1 MANLNSWLSPAVMD
15 AIGWAILH
23 SLWQCLGVAA
33 LAAALMALSRRSSVR
48 YLIGVGALT
57 LMLAAPVATFVLLM
71 KPDAPVQ
78 ASLQNSFLTR
88 LSTDLPADT
97 RILGTAASLQAPAV
111 PAPSAAIIPAFE
123 SHAFALPSVLPD
135 VIPPMPWLVAAW
147 LAGVALFGLRF
158 AGGFLLLEHR
168 RRKQSTAASPR
179 ILALCQDVQRQ
190 LGMTAA
196 IRYLECAWLDAPAVI
211 GWFRPVI
218 LLPVTALT
226 GLTEEQL
233 RAVIAHE
240 LAHIRRL
247 DAFVNL
253 FQILVETLL
262 FYHPAM
268 WWLNR
273 RIRAERE
280 LCCDEIAVS
289 LTGNRLDYA
298 RALTSMA
305 AWRDA
310 PVLAM
315 AANRGPL
322 SERILHVLGRKPFGA
337 AQRMA
342 GLTGGAMFL
351 VAALA
356 AAAMLLGIAY
366 PVAQAKETVKENL
379 RATIAQV
386 APPQVS
392 GPVAII
398 VAPDQTGRIDAVVP
412 QTAAPRPIEVAQNNQ
427 NSPPEPL
434 VLPQPAPQPET
445 PTPAQVI
452 VLAAQPQPV
461 SLAQVDA
468 VDNVIVTAPRL
479 RPEKALDNFIIAHA
493 RPSAALDKIA
503 RWRSGIC
510 PVTIGLPSK
519 FNRYVTE
526 RIVRVAM
533 TAGAPLDTTEPCR
546 PNIIVLATPE
556 PQALLDF
563 IRAKRPRLLGF
574 HYAPQ
579 RERLATMRLPI
590 QAWYSTATEDARGF
604 VQADLPIIHM
614 SLPEPFGGGMNWG
627 GSSGGGGGSYG
638 PRVTGN
644 RTGDGLK
651 SQFDTAVIIVDTS
664 KIAGQEI
671 GPLSDYIAMLALSQG
686 QYYDV
691 CQDTPTITNLMASGC
706 GPEMKPA
713 ALTDIDVTYL
723 RGLYK
728 MNAGTTYLGQR
739 GSIAFQMKKMLG
751 GY

>member
-1 MANLNSWLSPAVMD
+1 MASLNSWLSPAVMD
-15 AIGWAILH
+15 AMGWAILH
-23 SLWQCLGVAA
+23 SLWQGLGVAA
-33 LAAALMALSRRSSVR
+33 LAAALMALSRSSSVR
-48 YLIGVGALT
+48 YLIGVGALA
-57 LMLAAPVATFVLLM
+57 LMLAMPVATFVLLAR
-71 KPDAPVQ
+71 PPVQ
-78 ASLQNSFLTR
+78 APLLAR
-88 LSTDLPADT
+88 LSADLPADAK
-97 RILGTAASLQAPAV
+97 IPGTATQTPALAAPPVTMSPEPVFAEVARALPVAPAN
-111 PAPSAAIIPAFE
+111 I
-123 SHAFALPSVLPD
+123 L
-135 VIPPMPWLVAAW
+135 PWLVAAW
-147 LAGVALFGLRF
+147 LCGVTLFGLRF

-168 RRKQSTAASPR
+168 RRRHCIAASPR
-179 ILALCQDVQRQ
+179 IVALCQDVQRR
-190 LGMTAA
+190 LGVTLA
-196 IRYLECAWLDAPAVI
+196 IRYLECAWLEAPAVI
-211 GWFRPVI
+211 GWFRPII
-218 LLPVTALT
+218 LLPACALT
-226 GLTEEQL
+226 GLTQDQL

-253 FQILVETLL
+253 FQILAETLL
-262 FYHPAM
+262 FYHPVL

-280 LCCDEIAVS
+280 QCCDEIAVS
-289 LTGNRLDYA
+289 LTGDRLDYA

-305 AWRDA
+305 ASKPA

-322 SERILHVLGRKPFGA
+322 SQRILHILGRKPFGA
-337 AQRMA
+337 AQRIA
-342 GLTGGAMFL
+342 SLTIGGLFL
-351 VAALA
+351 IGALA
-356 AAAMLLGIAY
+356 AADMLLGIAY
-366 PVAQAKETVKENL
+366 PVPAAQAKEAVREAVAETVRESV
-379 RATIAQV
+379 RAAQAARPEVGQAVTKVIAP
-386 APPQVS
+386 ARIAAA
-392 GPVAII
+392 AI
-398 VAPDQTGRIDAVVP
+398 
-412 QTAAPRPIEVAQNNQ
+412 AAIPLPRPIELAQNDQKNDQ
-427 NSPPEPL
+427 NSQPEALTP
-434 VLPQPAPQPET
+434 PAPEI
-445 PTPAQVI
+445 PAPVMT
-452 VLAAQPQPV
+452 AQPQPA
-461 SLAQVDA
+461 SSAQVDA

-533 TAGAPLDTTEPCR
+533 TTGAPLDTNEPCR
-546 PNIIVLATPE
+546 PNIIVLATAE

-563 IRAKRPRLLGF
+563 IRAKRPGLLGF

-579 RERLATMRLPI
+579 RERLSKMRLPI
-590 QAWYSTATEDARGF
+590 QAWYSTATEDMRGL
-604 VQADLPIIHM
+604 VTADLPTQTFVDV
-614 SLPEPFGGGMNWG
+614 PPFSEFGMLA
-627 GSSGGGGGSYG
+627 SGGGGGSFG
-638 PRVTGN
+638 PRASSSS
-644 RTGDGLK
+644 RLGDGLK
-651 SQFDTAVIIVDTS
+651 SQFTTALLIVDTS

-706 GPEMKPA
+706 APEMKPA

-728 MNAGTTYLGQR
+728 MDAGASYRGQR
-739 GSIAFQMKKMLG
+739 ASIAFQMKKALG